1 MLVPVAQGIPGD
13 YAYLSTNS
21 PQQTQDAMVTPTAA
35 GAVSAPTNNN
45 AELVA
50 AMKAIAFNT
59 EISAKKEF
67 DFDTFGTTVAT
78 KTVGI
83 SA

>member
-1 MLVPVAQGIPGD
+1 
-13 YAYLSTNS
+13 
-21 PQQTQDAMVTPTAA
+21 
-35 GAVSAPTNNN
+35 
-45 AELVA
+45 
-50 AMKAIAFNT
+50 MKAIAFNT
-59 EISAKKEF
+59 AMSAKKEF

>member
-1 MLVPVAQGIPGD
+1 
-13 YAYLSTNS
+13 
-21 PQQTQDAMVTPTAA
+21 MVTPAAA
-35 GAVSAPTNNN
+35 GAVMAPTNNN

-50 AMKAIAFNT
+50 AMQAIAFNT
-59 EISAKKEF
+59 SVSARKEF
-67 DFDTFGTTVAT
+67 DFDTFGTTIAT